1 MSIDPAPDT
10 RTLDELK
17 AGLIMD
23 FRGWKIARLRTKVGA
38 CLYAWRGRQAE
49 GGCVRARFGR
59 TILKK
64 IYYEDR
70 KAGRMK

>member
-10 RTLDELK
+10 RTLDELQ
-17 AGLIMD
+17 AGVIME
-23 FRGWKIARLRTKVGA
+23 FRGWKIVRMKTRIGA
-38 CLYAWRGRQAE
+38 CLYAWRGRTGE

-64 IYYEDR
+64 IYSEDR
-70 KAGRMK
+70 KAGRW